1 MVERLGPSPELTT
14 GTDFLSLVVFL
25 WPRPDLVVD
34 VNDPPACADLAGA
47 MASEEEGGTACCTD
61 DVGWSARLSLSASRR
76 WLLAP
81 FGWNH
86 IVEIMMSQSRMK
98 MWFRLVS
105 LWFDGLDLRHMCTY
119 GNVRTPIR
127 LDVVRGQIR

>member
-47 MASEEEGGTACCTD
+47 MASEEEGGAACSTD
-61 DVGWSARLSLSASRR
+61 DVGWSARLSLSASRC

-86 IVEIMMSQSRMK
+86 IVEIMMSHAEPDENVVPSC
-98 MWFRLVS
+98 VS
-105 LWFDGLDLRHMCTY
+105 FGFDGLDLSR
-119 GNVRTPIR
+119 IR
-127 LDVVRGQIR
+127 